1 MPLLS
6 FLRGT
11 AVLPSALSAKGFDFM
26 RYSTALRASTA
37 AFALGLVALGA
48 FSVAPGKARAD
59 EPVVQEE
66 ESDIIKLSPVT
77 PHRILVQDT
86 AGTHAKD
93 GRIYVVD
100 ADKGKL
106 LGMVQAAYNGNVVQ
120 DPKGRAFYV
129 AETVWSRGNR
139 GDRLDL
145 LPAYDPQTLTI
156 TNDEV
161 LPGRALVTPKKNDLA
176 ISQDGSRVY
185 VFSMVPTNAVH
196 VVETATH
203 TVSQTVDLPGCA
215 LAYPWGND
223 GFTSICAD
231 GGLANVSLKAGK
243 ADVTHTKPFF
253 DPEKDAVFEHSPTR
267 RPDGKTWFISY
278 SGLVYPT
285 SLSAESKV
293 EAPWSIQE
301 AAGLKKAPAAEAP
314 FAKTWRPGGWQLSAL
329 HYASGHLFVLMHEGT
344 FWTHKKPGTEIWE
357 LDTATHK
364 LVRRIKLPVPASMVG
379 VTQDE
384 KPLLFTN
391 DSTGDLLIWDMK
403 TGKQL
408 RKMQHLGDDLYF
420 TIALGE

>member
-1 MPLLS
+1 
-6 FLRGT
+6 
-11 AVLPSALSAKGFDFM
+11 M
-26 RYSTALRASTA
+26 RYSIALRSGTA
-37 AFALGLVALGA
+37 AFVLGMLVLGA
-48 FSVAPGKARAD
+48 SSVASVKAWAD

-93 GRIYVVD
+93 GRVYVVD

-176 ISQDGSRVY
+176 INQDGSRVY
-185 VFSMVPTNAVH
+185 IFSMVPTNAVH
-196 VVETATH
+196 VIDTATH
-203 TVSQTVDLPGCA
+203 TLSQTVDLPGCA
-215 LAYPWGND
+215 LAYPWGKD

-231 GGLANVSLKAGK
+231 GGLANVSLNGSKAE
-243 ADVTHTKPFF
+243 VTHTKPFF

-267 RPDGKTWFISY
+267 RTDGKTWFISY

-285 SLSAESKV
+285 ALSSDSKV
-293 EAPWSIQE
+293 EAPWSLQE
-301 AAGLKKAPAAEAP
+301 AAGMQKAPAAEAP
-314 FAKTWRPGGWQLSAL
+314 FSKTWRPGGWQLSAL
-329 HYASGHLFVLMHEGT
+329 HYASGHMFVLMHEGT
-344 FWTHKKPGTEIWE
+344 FWTHKKAGTEIWE

-364 LVRRIKLPVPASMVG
+364 LVRRIPLPAPATMVG

-384 KPLLFTN
+384 EPLLFTN
-391 DSTGDLLIWDMK
+391 DNEGDLFIWDM
-403 TGKQL
+403 TSGKLL
-408 RKMQHLGDDLYF
+408 RKMPHLGDDLYF
-420 TIALGE
+420 TVALGE